1 MFCLCPALLLVSEI
15 LMGILI
21 SWTNGAGDE
30 WNTNGFLVVTS
41 TEKGVTCGVT
51 GLRVEDGSWRWSGP
65 GVGDLDPGPGVENT
79 NNGCRVTGGRGVT
92 GAGLWEKKT

>member
-21 SWTNGAGDE
+21 SWTKGAGDE

-41 TEKGVTCGVT
+41 TEKGVACGVT
-51 GLRVEDGSWRWSGP
+51 GLRVVDDS
-65 GVGDLDPGPGVENT
+65 
-79 NNGCRVTGGRGVT
+79 
-92 GAGLWEKKT
+92 